1 MTSKSLRLPNVI
13 DNELPAQ
20 ESVSSVKMY
29 AARNVFAEIENSQ
42 TLNRA
47 LMTKVI
53 PPFTVYKPGD
63 IVNYKKERSDGPWQG
78 PAAVIGS
85 TGNCKTIF
93 LSHGRF
99 QYTVSQSRIVKL
111 PKNAWTQV
119 STDTPTVVGV

>member
-1 MTSKSLRLPNVI
+1 MLLHGYSPIQLVTSKSLRLPNVM

-63 IVNYKKERSDGPWQG
+63 IVNYKKEGSDGPW
-78 PAAVIGS
+78 
-85 TGNCKTIF
+85 
-93 LSHGRF
+93 
-99 QYTVSQSRIVKL
+99 
-111 PKNAWTQV
+111 
-119 STDTPTVVGV
+119 